1 MKKIKSWDEIPRF
14 ETEDEEREFWET
26 HSISPSLANDFDRPA
41 RGPMAHKMR
50 EAWKVAPNLDEDTF
64 RRLIELS
71 LAQRVDPRDLITR
84 FIVDGLREE
93 EKRIGLANR
102 RGHAR

>member
-1 MKKIKSWDEIPRF
+1 MKKIKSWDEIPEF

-26 HSISPSLANDFDRPA
+26 HSISPNLADDFDHPA
-41 RGPMAHKMR
+41 RGPMARKMR
-50 EAWKVAPNLDEDTF
+50 EVRKMAPDLDDEAF

-71 LAQRVDPRDLITR
+71 VAERVDPRSLISR
-84 FIVDGLREE
+84 FIADGLREE

-102 RGHAR
+102 R